1 MKIIAEKD
9 QRPLEQ
15 IKEINVQLLQ
25 EMNEA
30 VFLMG
35 QEAFKKV
42 QSVRNLLL
50 GGCVLLIIL
59 ILVAIRIILRDW
71 KAD

>member
-1 MKIIAEKD
+1 MVRTIGNRESTWKQFQENALQIIAAKD

-30 VFLMG
+30 VFLMD

-42 QSVRNLLL
+42 QSVRNLL
-50 GGCVLLIIL
+50 
-59 ILVAIRIILRDW
+59 
-71 KAD
+71 

>member
-1 MKIIAEKD
+1 MVRTIGNRESTWRQFQENALQIIAEKD

-30 VFLMG
+30 VFLMD

-42 QSVRNLLL
+42 QSVRNLL
-50 GGCVLLIIL
+50 
-59 ILVAIRIILRDW
+59 
-71 KAD
+71 

>member
-1 MKIIAEKD
+1 MRTIGNRESTWRQFQENALQIIAEKD

-30 VFLMG
+30 VFLMD

-42 QSVRNLLL
+42 QSVRNLL
-50 GGCVLLIIL
+50 
-59 ILVAIRIILRDW
+59 
-71 KAD
+71 